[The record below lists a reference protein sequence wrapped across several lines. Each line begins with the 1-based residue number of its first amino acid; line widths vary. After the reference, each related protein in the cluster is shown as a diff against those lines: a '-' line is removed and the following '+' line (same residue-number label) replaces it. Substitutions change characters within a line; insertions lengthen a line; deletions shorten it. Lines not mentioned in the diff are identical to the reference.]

1 MTGAVPDRAAPAAS
15 SPSTE
20 PSGRRRV
27 YLIDGYGIIFRAFFA
42 LPPLSNSKGFQTNAV
57 LGFVNMLRKLL
68 REHDPA
74 LVGIALDVGG
84 KTFRSERFADYK
96 ATRTPMPE
104 ELRAQLPFVRRA
116 LEAFRIPVLELAGYE
131 ADDVIGT
138 IACKAAEGGYDVVLV
153 SADKDLM
160 QLVGDRVSFLHTGRE
175 KVYDRALVEADFGV
189 PPEQIPDV
197 LALMGDTI
205 DNVPGVKGIGDK
217 GAKKLIQQ
225 YGSLEN
231 LLEHAPEVSHKTY
244 REGLLRYADDARMSK
259 ELATIVC
266 DLPVEFDPEALE
278 HERPDPAALAA
289 LYRELEFFSLL
300 KEMVEADGALSSA
313 IEIAPAREVESVD
326 AWREAAARLPAR
338 VQLAVVGLPP
348 IGLAVE
354 TAPGAVLLADFRRGG
369 LRQAAIESLRT
380 WLGDSSR
387 EVAGH
392 DVKEALRLAGWR
404 GEVPARLADSML
416 LAYLL
421 RASIRDFTLEEVC
434 FERLRLQPLAAKDAG
449 WRKGEEPM
457 PGDPTLLE
465 YAAQR
470 AALPRL
476 LLEQM
481 ERECGEPG
489 APAAARRVY
498 DTIEAPLIPVL
509 VAMEEK
515 GVLLDCEYL
524 RAMSVELERDLTAL
538 EEEIYRIAGEPFNI
552 NSPQQLGSI
561 LFEKLSYPVL
571 KRTRKTKSYSTGAD
585 TLESLAAQGFDLPER
600 ILRFREWGKLKSTYV
615 DALPLLVDAE
625 GRLHTRFEQAVAATG
640 RLSSTN
646 PNLQNIPIRTET
658 GRRIRKAFRAP
669 AGWVLLVADY
679 SQIELRILAHI
690 AEEPVLVE
698 AFRRGEDI
706 HASTAALVF
715 GGTPALVTPD
725 QRRAAKVINF
735 GIIYGMSPFGLAAN
749 LGIDQKD
756 AARFIEAYFER
767 LPRVRAY
774 TEETIERARRDG
786 RVETLYGRARWL
798 PDIGARNWNLR
809 ENARRMAINARIQG
823 TAADLLKMAMVRV
836 ERRLAREGSPAALLL
851 TVHDELVLE
860 APADAAAEVGSWV
873 KEEME
878 GVERLAVP
886 LVVEVGWGADWYDAK
901 GG

>member
-1 MTGAVPDRAAPAAS
+1 MGDAAATAAS
-15 SPSTE
+15 DD
-20 PSGRRRV
+20 RKRV

-68 REHDPA
+68 REQEPP

-96 ATRTPMPE
+96 ATRTPMPD
-104 ELRAQLPFVRRA
+104 ELRAQLPYVRQA
-116 LEAFRIPVLELAGYE
+116 LEAFKIPILELAGCE

-138 IACKAAEGGYDVVLV
+138 LAAKAAAQGYRVVLV
-153 SADKDLM
+153 SADKDMM
-160 QLVGDRVSFLHTGRE
+160 QLVGDHVSFFHTGRD
-175 KVYDRALVEADFGV
+175 KVYDRAMVEEDFGV
-189 PPEQIPDV
+189 PPEKVPDV

-225 YGSLEN
+225 YGTVEN
-231 LLEHAPEVSHKTY
+231 LLEHAAEVSHKTY
-244 REGLLRYADDARMSK
+244 REGLLAHADDARMSK
-259 ELATIVC
+259 ELATIVV
-266 DLPVEFDPEALE
+266 DLPVEFDPQALAYT
-278 HERPDPAALAA
+278 RPDPAALAA
-289 LYRELEFFSLL
+289 LYRELEFFTLL
-300 KEMVEADGALSSA
+300 KEMEADGTLSSA
-313 IEIAPAREVESVD
+313 IEIAPARDAETAA
-326 AWREAAARLPAR
+326 AWRERVAGLPPRLH
-338 VQLAVVGLPP
+338 LAVVGAPP

-354 TAPGAVLLADFRRGG
+354 TAQGEALLADFRREG
-369 LRQAAIESLRT
+369 LREAALESLRS
-380 WLGDSSR
+380 WLADGAR
-387 EVAGH
+387 EIAGH
-392 DVKEALRLAGWR
+392 DVKELLRLAGWR
-404 GEVPARLADSML
+404 GEVPARLCDSML

-421 RASIRDFTLEEVC
+421 RASIRDFSLDEVC
-434 FERLRLQPLAAKDAG
+434 LERLRVQPIAAKDAG

-457 PGDPTLLE
+457 PGDTRLLA

-470 AALPRL
+470 AILPRL

-481 ERECGEPG
+481 ESECAEPG

-498 DTIEAPLIPVL
+498 DTIEAPLVPVL

-515 GVLLDCEYL
+515 GVLLDCDYL
-524 RAMSVELERDLTAL
+524 RAMSVELERDLAAL
-538 EEEIYRIAGEPFNI
+538 EDEIYRIAGKRFNI

-585 TLESLAAQGFDLPER
+585 TLEELAAQGFDLPER

-625 GRLHTRFEQAVAATG
+625 GRLHTRFEQAVASTG

-669 AGWVLLVADY
+669 AGWMLLVADY
-679 SQIELRILAHI
+679 SQVELRILAHI
-690 AEEPVLVE
+690 AQEPVLID
-698 AFRRGEDI
+698 AFQRGEDI
-706 HASTAALVF
+706 HSSTAALVF
-715 GGTPALVTPD
+715 GGTPALVTSD

-735 GIIYGMSPFGLAAN
+735 GIVYGMSPFGLAAN

-774 TEETIERARRDG
+774 TEETLERARREG

-798 PDIGARNWNLR
+798 PDINAKNWNLR
-809 ENARRMAINARIQG
+809 ENAKRMAINARIQG

-836 ERRLAREGSPAALLL
+836 DRRLAREGSAAALLL

-860 APADAAAEVGSWV
+860 APAEEVEEVASWV

-878 GVERLAVP
+878 EVERLDAP
-886 LVVEVGWGADWYDAK
+886 LRVEVGWGGDWYEAK
-901 GG
+901 RGG